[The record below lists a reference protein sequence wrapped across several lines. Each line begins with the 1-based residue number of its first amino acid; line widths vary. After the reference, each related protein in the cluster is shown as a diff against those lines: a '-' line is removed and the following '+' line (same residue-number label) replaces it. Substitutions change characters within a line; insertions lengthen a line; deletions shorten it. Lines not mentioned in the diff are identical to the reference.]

1 MRSFLST
8 AVVWGCNHLP
18 WEASQNWA
26 LAVGEDQELQVCVS
40 LTCVDLHAG
49 FLAHVSQLD
58 NYVVF
63 PSWFQFLYG
72 VLHRA
77 VPAFHFVDFICFPHQ
92 IFNCHGIELE
102 GEETDGKKK
111 SHFLAEFQLKS
122 GKTVDRAGKICFKPR
137 LSFTESLGSK
147 ILSLSLNLC
156 PKSAFTDTENAVSG
170 TDEAG
175 GKPQVVFLGESQG
188 CNTKLC
194 PVRVSSSAGKV

>member
-1 MRSFLST
+1 MGF
-8 AVVWGCNHLP
+8 GCGRG
-18 WEASQNWA
+18 ARA
-26 LAVGEDQELQVCVS
+26 AGGVS

-58 NYVVF
+58 NNVVF

-92 IFNCHGIELE
+92 IFNCHGVELE
-102 GEETDGKKK
+102 REEMDKKKK
-111 SHFLAEFQLKS
+111 SLCPAEFQLKS
-122 GKTVDRAGKICFKPR
+122 GKTVDRAGKICFKSR

-170 TDEAG
+170 TNEG
-175 GKPQVVFLGESQG
+175 RRKTSG
-188 CNTKLC
+188 C
-194 PVRVSSSAGKV
+194 VSW